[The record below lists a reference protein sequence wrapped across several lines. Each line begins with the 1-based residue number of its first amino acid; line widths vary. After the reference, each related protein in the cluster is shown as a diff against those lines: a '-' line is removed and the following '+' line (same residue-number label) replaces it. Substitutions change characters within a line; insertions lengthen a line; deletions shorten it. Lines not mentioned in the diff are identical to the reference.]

1 MRDALPPRYQPTAS
15 LAAFLG
21 LRQGEVFALAVE
33 DIDFLRFTVQVRR
46 QVKIVNQR
54 LVFGLPKYRK
64 SRELPLP
71 GRLALDLAA
80 HLAAF
85 PPVDVTL
92 PWEAPGGAATSATLL
107 LSTRAG
113 RALNRKNFNK
123 KVWKL
128 ALVRAGVA
136 PIRENGMHALRH
148 WFASVLLDSGESIK
162 AVSQYLGHSDAGFTL
177 RTHAPQATGAGT
189 TTRR

>member
-1 MRDALPPRYQPTAS
+1 MNPTAAS
-15 LAAFLG
+15 
-21 LRQGEVFALAVE
+21 
-33 DIDFLRFTVQVRR
+33 
-46 QVKIVNQR
+46 
-54 LVFGLPKYRK
+54 
-64 SRELPLP
+64 
-71 GRLALDLAA
+71 A
-80 HLAAF
+80 HR
-85 PPVDVTL
+85 L

-177 RTHAPQATGAGT
+177 RTYTHLMPDSE
-189 TTRR
+189 RRMRRAMDEVFRQDDQDGPDTARGPKW